1 MGIQEQRA
9 EQSSSAERP
18 AEAGGRPAGPDR
30 DLAGR
35 TICTALAETAERHA
49 ARPAYSDRVDGE
61 WKTLT
66 WADTRGRA
74 LETAAGFAALGL
86 EPGDVVALM
95 MPNRSEHV
103 LADLGA
109 VHAGG
114 VPTTVYATLAPDQV
128 AFVAGHCAARYAVLN
143 GKDQLDRWQPVLD
156 RLPDL
161 RKVIVVDA
169 GACPAGD
176 RYLSWDAF
184 TELGRE
190 RLAADPAEIDR
201 RWRAVKPADTVTLL
215 YTSGTTGEP
224 KGVLITHSM
233 VLHEA
238 EMVLRTSV
246 LPEHPAGISYLPFA
260 HIADRVLSYYLPIR
274 LASHVHFCPDP
285 GQLTA
290 VLGEVRPHSFF
301 GVPRVWEKI
310 MAGIQAVLSAER
322 DEAKR
327 RAVAGALDAGRAYVS
342 AQEYGNALTPEITAA
357 FEAADQAV
365 LTPMRALLGLDR
377 VRQASS
383 AAAPLP
389 VEVARF
395 FAGLGLKIFDAYGM
409 TETTGAVTANLADS
423 FKLGTVGRPFPG
435 VELRLAGDGE
445 ILVRGATCTPGYL
458 HRPDATADLI
468 DAEGWVHT
476 GDIGRLD
483 DDGFLTVV
491 DRKKELIITAGGE
504 NIAPSLVENRL
515 KEHPLVGQALAFG
528 DRRPYVVALITL
540 DGEVAPVWAAAHGI
554 DTTDLAA
561 LAAHPVVLDEV
572 AKAVEDANT
581 RLARVQQVK
590 KWRLL
595 PAEWTAES
603 EELTP
608 TLKLKRRVVHTK
620 YSADIDDLYTG

>member
-1 MGIQEQRA
+1 MGIQEQRDELDRAVAGQTVCTSLAATAA
-9 EQSSSAERP
+9 EH
-18 AEAGGRPAGPDR
+18 GG
-30 DLAGR
+30 
-35 TICTALAETAERHA
+35 
-49 ARPAYSDRVDGE
+49 RPAYSDRVDGR
-61 WKTLT
+61 WRTLT
-66 WADTRGRA
+66 WADTRTRA

-114 VPTTVYATLAPDQV
+114 IPTTVYATLAPDQV
-128 AFVAGHCAARYAVLN
+128 AYVAGHCEAKYAVLD
-143 GKDQLDRWQPVLD
+143 GADQLARWQPVLD
-156 RLPDL
+156 RLPHL
-161 RKVIVVDA
+161 RKIIVVDA
-169 GACPAGD
+169 AACPDDDD
-176 RYLSWDAF
+176 RYLSWDTF
-184 TELGRE
+184 TALGRGE
-190 RLAADPAEIDR
+190 LAAEPAAIDR
-201 RWRAVKPADTVTLL
+201 RWQAVKPGDTVTLL
-215 YTSGTTGEP
+215 YTSGTTGDP

-238 EMVLRTSV
+238 AMVQRSSV
-246 LPEHPAGISYLPFA
+246 LPDHPSGVSYLPFA
-260 HIADRVLSYYLPIR
+260 HIADRVLSYYLPVR

-285 GQLTA
+285 AQLTT
-290 VLGEVRPHSFF
+290 VLAEVRPHSFF

-310 MAGIQAVLSAER
+310 MAGIQAVLSAEQ
-322 DEAKR
+322 DPAKKA
-327 RAVAGALDAGRAYVS
+327 AVAGALDAGRAYV
-342 AQEYGNALTPEITAA
+342 AGQEFGNTLTPEATAA
-357 FEAADQAV
+357 FEAADAAV
-365 LTPMRALLGLDR
+365 LTPMRGLLGLDR

-409 TETTGAVTANLADS
+409 TETTGAITANLADS
-423 FKLGTVGRPFPG
+423 FKLGTVGRPFDG
-435 VELRLAGDGE
+435 VELTLAEDGE

-458 HRPDATADLI
+458 NRPEATADLI
-468 DAEGWVHT
+468 DADGWVHT
-476 GDIGRLD
+476 GDVGRLD
-483 DDGFLTVV
+483 EDGFLTVV

-504 NIAPSLVENRL
+504 NIAPSMIENHL

-540 DGEVAPVWAAAHGI
+540 DGEVAPVWAAAHGVE
-554 DTTDLAA
+554 TTDLAA
-561 LAAHPVVLDEV
+561 LAEHPLVLEEV
-572 AKAVEDANT
+572 GKAVEDANA

-608 TLKLKRRVVHTK
+608 TLKLRRRVVHGK
-620 YSADIDDLYTG
+620 YAEALDALYAG